1 MGMAWLGMVSSWAN
15 VLCSGERRAGHV
27 YGRDI
32 HAEVMSQ
39 EEE

>member
-1 MGMAWLGMVSSWAN
+1 MGTAWLGMVSWAN
-15 VLCSGERRAGHV
+15 ILCSGERRAGHV

-32 HAEVMSQ
+32 HAEVMSR